1 VELEVGK
8 VGIIRKKKGMDE
20 MNIPMSDNAKV
31 MSKEQVT
38 MTERNPLKISEGDR
52 AAFFVRA
59 IARL

>member
-1 VELEVGK
+1 M
-8 VGIIRKKKGMDE
+8 GIIRKKKGMDE